1 MWFQYVLVK
10 QIHRQMVEGRKG
22 KKKSYDFGQVTV
34 YKLFNKL
41 VTQES
46 LQKIQMDGVHRIGK
60 GGSQ

>member
-1 MWFQYVLVK
+1 
-10 QIHRQMVEGRKG
+10 MVEGRKG